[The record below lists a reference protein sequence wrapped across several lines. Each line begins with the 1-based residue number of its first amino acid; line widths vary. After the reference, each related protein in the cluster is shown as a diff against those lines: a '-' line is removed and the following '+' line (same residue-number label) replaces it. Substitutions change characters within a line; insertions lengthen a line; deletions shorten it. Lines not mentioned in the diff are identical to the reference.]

1 MCLKEIDKGDCM
13 DLFELQQEKNLL
25 RDAPLAEKLKPQ
37 KLEDYV
43 GQEHILAKGKL
54 LHRAINA
61 DRITSLILYG
71 PPGTGKTSL
80 AKVIANSTKS
90 NFVQLN
96 AVTDG
101 LKELREVVAEAK
113 NNLGMYNIKTI
124 LFIDEIHRFNKA
136 QQDALLPFVE
146 KGIIILIGA
155 TTENPY
161 FEVNNALISR
171 SMLFKLEPLKENHI
185 EKIIRRA
192 LEDKEVGF
200 GNINISMEKEAISY
214 LASVA
219 NGDARRALNALE
231 LAVLTTERDE
241 TSKINITLEVIREC
255 LQKKHIKYDKNRDE
269 HYDVISAFIKSM
281 RGSDPDATIHYL
293 ARMIYAGEDPK
304 FIARRI
310 IIAAS
315 EDVGNADPIA
325 LLVANNAAQAVHF
338 VGMPEAR
345 IILAQAAVYVASA
358 PKSNSSYVGINKAL
372 KDIEEKNIG
381 EVPVHL
387 RDKSYSGAKHLGH
400 GVGYLYPH
408 EYEGNYVKQ
417 QYLPK
422 ELVDTIYYDVS
433 SNGYEKKIKERIKAL
448 KNMP

>member
-1 MCLKEIDKGDCM
+1 MCLKGDYM
-13 DLFELQQEKNLL
+13 DLFELQQEKNL
-25 RDAPLAEKLKPQ
+25 RKDAPLAERLKPE

-43 GQEHILAKGKL
+43 GQEHILGKGKL
-54 LHRAINA
+54 LHRAIIA

-90 NFVQLN
+90 NFVRLN

-113 NNLGMYNIKTI
+113 NNLGMYNLKTI

-146 KGIIILIGA
+146 KGTIVLIGA

-171 SMLFKLEPLKENHI
+171 SMLFKLEPLKEKHI
-185 EKIIRRA
+185 EKIIARA

-200 GNINISMEKEAISY
+200 GNTNICMEEEAVNY
-214 LASVA
+214 LANMA
-219 NGDARRALNALE
+219 NGDARSALNALE
-231 LAVLTTERDE
+231 LSVLTTDRDE
-241 TSKINITLEVIREC
+241 EGKINITLEVVAEC

-281 RGSDPDATIHYL
+281 RGSDPDATVHYL

-310 IIAAS
+310 VIAAA

-325 LLVANNAAQAVHF
+325 LLVANNAAEAVHF

-345 IILAQAAVYVASA
+345 IILAQAAVYIASA
-358 PKSNSSYVGINKAL
+358 PKSNAAYMAINKAL
-372 KDIEEKNIG
+372 KDVEEKNIG
-381 EVPVHL
+381 GIPVHL
-387 RDKSYSGAKHLGH
+387 RDQSYSGAKKLGH

-408 EYEGNYVKQ
+408 AYEGNYVKQ
-417 QYLPK
+417 QYLPD
-422 ELVDTIYYDVS
+422 ELIGTVYYEACD
-433 SNGYEKKIKERIKAL
+433 NGYEKKIKERLKIL
-448 KNMP
+448 KNKMK

>member
-1 MCLKEIDKGDCM
+1 M
-13 DLFELQQEKNLL
+13 DMFELQAEKNLL
-25 RDAPLAEKLKPQ
+25 KDAPLAERLKPE

-43 GQEHILAKGKL
+43 GQEHILSKGKL
-54 LHRAINA
+54 LWRAIKA
-61 DRITSLILYG
+61 DKITSLILYG

-80 AKVIANSTKS
+80 AKVIANTTKS
-90 NFVQLN
+90 NFVRLN

-101 LKELREVVAEAK
+101 LKELREVVALAK
-113 NNLGMYNIKTI
+113 NDLGMYDIKTI

-146 KGIIILIGA
+146 KGTIVLIGA

-171 SMLFKLEPLKENHI
+171 SMLFKLEPLEEKHI
-185 EKIIRRA
+185 QKIITRA
-192 LEDKEVGF
+192 LEDKVVGF
-200 GNINISMEKEAISY
+200 GNTNICMDSVAISY
-214 LASVA
+214 LANMA

-231 LAVLTTERDE
+231 LSILTTDKDE
-241 TSKINITLEVIREC
+241 LGVINITLEVMVEC

-281 RGSDPDATIHYL
+281 RGSDPDATVHYL
-293 ARMIYAGEDPK
+293 SRMIYAGEDPK

-310 IIAAS
+310 VIAAS

-325 LLVANNAAQAVHF
+325 LLVANNAAQAVQF

-345 IILAQAAVYVASA
+345 IILSQAAIYIACA
-358 PKSNSSYVGINKAL
+358 PKSNASYMAINKAL
-372 KDIEEKNIG
+372 KDLETKNIG
-381 EVPVHL
+381 SVPPHL
-387 RDKSYSGAKHLGH
+387 RDQSYSGAKKLGH

-408 EYEGNYVKQ
+408 DYEGNYVKQ
-417 QYLPK
+417 QYLPD
-422 ELVDTIYYDVS
+422 ELVGTSYYEAGN
-433 SNGYEKKIKERIKAL
+433 NGYEKKIKERL
-448 KNMP
+448 KEHLNKK

>member
-1 MCLKEIDKGDCM
+1 M
-13 DLFELQQEKNLL
+13 DIFELQAEKNLL
-25 RDAPLAEKLKPQ
+25 KDAPLAERLKPE

-43 GQEHILAKGKL
+43 GQEHILGRGKL
-54 LHRAINA
+54 LWRAIKA
-61 DRITSLILYG
+61 DKITSLILYG

-80 AKVIANSTKS
+80 AKVIANTTKS
-90 NFVQLN
+90 NFVRLN

-101 LKELREVVAEAK
+101 LKELREVVAQAK
-113 NNLGMYNIKTI
+113 NDLGMYDIKTI

-146 KGIIILIGA
+146 KGTIVLIGA

-171 SMLFKLEPLKENHI
+171 SMLFKLEPLEEKHI
-185 EKIIRRA
+185 QKIITRA
-192 LEDKEVGF
+192 LEDKEAGF
-200 GNINISMEKEAISY
+200 GNTNICMDSDAISY
-214 LASVA
+214 LANMA

-231 LAVLTTERDE
+231 LSVLTTDRDE
-241 TSKINITLEVIREC
+241 LGKININLDIVVEC

-281 RGSDPDATIHYL
+281 RGSDPDAAIHYL

-310 IIAAS
+310 VIAAA

-345 IILAQAAVYVASA
+345 IILAQAVIYIASA
-358 PKSNSSYVGINKAL
+358 PKSNASYMAINSAL
-372 KDIEEKNIG
+372 KDVEEKNIG
-381 EVPVHL
+381 GVPAHL
-387 RDKSYSGAKHLGH
+387 RDQSYSGAKKLGH

-408 EYEGNYVKQ
+408 DYEGNYVKQ
-417 QYLPK
+417 QYLPD
-422 ELVDTIYYDVS
+422 ELIGKVYYEAFE
-433 SNGYEKKIKERIKAL
+433 NGYEKKIKERLNRL
-448 KNMP
+448 KEKEKK

>member
-1 MCLKEIDKGDCM
+1 M
-13 DLFELQQEKNLL
+13 DMFELQAQKNLL
-25 RDAPLAEKLKPQ
+25 KDAPLAERLKPS

-43 GQEHILAKGKL
+43 GQEHILGKGKL
-54 LHRAINA
+54 LQRAISA
-61 DRITSLILYG
+61 DKITSLLLYG

-90 NFVQLN
+90 NFVRLN

-101 LKELREVVAEAK
+101 LKELREVVASAK
-113 NNLGMYNIKTI
+113 NDLGMYNTKTI

-146 KGIIILIGA
+146 KGTITLIGA

-171 SMLFKLEPLKENHI
+171 SMLFKLEPLKEKHI
-185 EKIIRRA
+185 ERIIKRA

-200 GNINISMEKEAISY
+200 GNTNICMDKEAIKY
-214 LASVA
+214 LANMA

-231 LAVLTTERDE
+231 LSVLTTDRDE
-241 TSKINITLEVIREC
+241 EGIINITLAVAEEC

-281 RGSDPDATIHYL
+281 RGSSPDAAVHYL
-293 ARMIYAGEDPK
+293 ARMIYAGEDPN

-310 IIAAS
+310 VIAAA

-325 LLVANNAAQAVHF
+325 LLVANNAADAVRF

-345 IILAQAAVYVASA
+345 IILAQAAIYIASA
-358 PKSNSSYVGINKAL
+358 PKSNASYMAINKAL
-372 KDIEEKNIG
+372 KDVEEKNIG
-381 EVPVHL
+381 SVPAHL
-387 RDKSYSGAKHLGH
+387 RDQSYSGAKKLGH

-408 EYEGNYVKQ
+408 AYEGNYVAQ
-417 QYLPK
+417 QYLPD
-422 ELVDTIYYDVS
+422 ELIDTIYYEVS
-433 SNGYEKKIKERIKAL
+433 DNGYEKKIKERLNAHLNNK
-448 KNMP
+448 K

>member
-1 MCLKEIDKGDCM
+1 M
-13 DLFELQQEKNLL
+13 DLFELQAEKNLL
-25 RDAPLAEKLKPQ
+25 KEAPLAERLKPG

-43 GQEHILAKGKL
+43 GQEHILGKGKL
-54 LHRAINA
+54 LWRAIKA
-61 DRITSLILYG
+61 DKITSLLLYG

-90 NFVQLN
+90 NFVRLN

-101 LKELREVVAEAK
+101 LKELREVVTQAK
-113 NNLGMYNIKTI
+113 NNLGMYNVKTI

-146 KGIIILIGA
+146 QGTLILIGA

-161 FEVNNALISR
+161 YEVNNALISR
-171 SMLFKLEPLKENHI
+171 SMLFKLEPLNEENI
-185 EKIIRRA
+185 KCIISRA
-192 LEDKEVGF
+192 LEDKQSGF
-200 GNINISMEKEAISY
+200 GNTNICLKEEAKKYIASM
-214 LASVA
+214 A

-231 LAVLTTERDE
+231 LSVLTTDRDIDGI
-241 TSKINITLEVIREC
+241 INITLDVAEEC
-255 LQKKHIKYDKNRDE
+255 MQKKHIQYDKNRDE

-281 RGSDPDATIHYL
+281 RGSDPDAAVHYL

-310 IIAAS
+310 VIAAS

-325 LLVANNAAQAVHF
+325 MVVANNAAQAVQF

-345 IILAQAAVYVASA
+345 IILAQAAIYVASA
-358 PKSNSSYVGINKAL
+358 PKSNASYMAINNAL
-372 KDIEEKNIG
+372 KDIGEKNIG
-381 EVPVHL
+381 SIPSYL
-387 RDKSYSGAKHLGH
+387 RDQNYKGAKKMGA

-408 EYEGNYVKQ
+408 SYEGNYVKQ
-417 QYLPK
+417 QYLPE
-422 ELVDTIYYDVS
+422 ELLEAGYYKPS
-433 SNGYEKKIKERIKAL
+433 ENGYEKKIKDRLIML
-448 KNMP
+448 KNRE

>member
-1 MCLKEIDKGDCM
+1 M
-13 DLFELQQEKNLL
+13 DMFELQAQKNLL
-25 RDAPLAEKLKPQ
+25 KDAPLAERLKPG

-43 GQEHILAKGKL
+43 GQEHILGKGKL
-54 LHRAINA
+54 LWRAIKA
-61 DRITSLILYG
+61 DKITSLLLYG

-90 NFVQLN
+90 NFVRLN

-101 LKELREVVAEAK
+101 LKELREVVIEAK

-146 KGIIILIGA
+146 KGTLILIGA

-161 FEVNNALISR
+161 YEVNNALISR
-171 SMLFKLEPLKENHI
+171 SMLFKLEPLNEENI
-185 EKIIRRA
+185 KCIITKALQNEK
-192 LEDKEVGF
+192 DGF
-200 GNINISMEKEAISY
+200 GNTNICMEREAINY
-214 LASVA
+214 IASMA

-231 LAVLTTERDE
+231 LSVLTTDRDKE
-241 TSKINITLEVIREC
+241 GKINITLEVVEEC
-255 LQKKHIKYDKNRDE
+255 MQKKHIQYDKNRDE

-281 RGSDPDATIHYL
+281 RGSDPDATVHYL

-310 IIAAS
+310 VIAAS

-325 LLVANNAAQAVHF
+325 MIVANNAAQAVQF

-345 IILAQAAVYVASA
+345 IILAQAAIYIASA
-358 PKSNSSYVGINKAL
+358 PKSNASYMAINKAL

-381 EVPVHL
+381 SIPTYL
-387 RDKSYSGAKHLGH
+387 KDQNYKGAKKLGV

-408 EYEGNYVKQ
+408 AYEGNYVAQ
-417 QYLPK
+417 QYLPD
-422 ELVDTIYYDVS
+422 ELVDTIYYEVS
-433 SNGYEKKIKERIKAL
+433 ENGYEKKIKERLNML
-448 KNMP
+448 KSMEK

>member
-1 MCLKEIDKGDCM
+1 M
-13 DLFELQQEKNLL
+13 DLFELQQEKNL
-25 RDAPLAEKLKPQ
+25 RMDAPLAERLKPE

-43 GQEHILAKGKL
+43 GQEHILGKGKL
-54 LHRAINA
+54 LWRAIIA
-61 DRITSLILYG
+61 DKITSLLLYG

-80 AKVIANSTKS
+80 AKVIAKSTKS
-90 NFVQLN
+90 DFVRLN

-101 LKELREVVAEAK
+101 LKELREVVAQAK

-146 KGIIILIGA
+146 KGIIVLIGA

-171 SMLFKLEPLKENHI
+171 SMLFKLEPLREEHI
-185 EKIIRRA
+185 QKIILRA
-192 LEDKEVGF
+192 LEDKDVGF
-200 GNINISMEKEAISY
+200 GNTNIYMEGEAISY
-214 LASVA
+214 LANMA

-231 LAVLTTERDE
+231 LSVLTTNRDVDG
-241 TSKINITLEVIREC
+241 KINITLDVVREC
-255 LQKKHIKYDKNRDE
+255 LQQKHIKYDKNRDE

-281 RGSDPDATIHYL
+281 RGSDPDAAIHYL

-310 IIAAS
+310 VISAS
-315 EDVGNADPIA
+315 EDVGNADPMAI
-325 LLVANNAAQAVHF
+325 VIANNAAEAVRF

-345 IILAQAAVYVASA
+345 IILAQAVIYIACA
-358 PKSNSSYVGINKAL
+358 PKSNASYIAINKAL
-372 KDIEEKNIG
+372 KDVEQKNIG
-381 EVPVHL
+381 SVPAHL
-387 RDKSYSGAKHLGH
+387 RDSHYSGANKLGH

-408 EYEGNYVKQ
+408 DYEDNFVKQ
-417 QYLPK
+417 QYLPS
-422 ELVDTIYYDVS
+422 ELIGSEYYKSCD
-433 SNGYEKKIKERIKAL
+433 NGYEKKIKERL
-448 KNMP
+448 KILNDKSK

>member
-1 MCLKEIDKGDCM
+1 M
-13 DLFELQQEKNLL
+13 DIFELQAEKNL
-25 RDAPLAEKLKPQ
+25 RKDAPLAERLKPE

-43 GQEHILAKGKL
+43 GQEHILGKGKL
-54 LHRAINA
+54 LWRAIKA
-61 DRITSLILYG
+61 DKITSLILYG

-80 AKVIANSTKS
+80 AKVIANTTKS
-90 NFVQLN
+90 NFVRLN

-101 LKELREVVAEAK
+101 LKELREVVAQAK
-113 NNLGMYNIKTI
+113 NDLGMYDIKTI

-146 KGIIILIGA
+146 KGTIVLIGA

-171 SMLFKLEPLKENHI
+171 SMLFKLEPLEEKHI
-185 EKIIRRA
+185 QKIIARA
-192 LEDKEVGF
+192 LEDKEAGF
-200 GNINISMEKEAISY
+200 GNTNICMESVAISY
-214 LASVA
+214 LANMA

-231 LAVLTTERDE
+231 LSVLTTDRDE
-241 TSKINITLEVIREC
+241 QGRINITLEVVVEC

-281 RGSDPDATIHYL
+281 RGSDPDAAIHYMS
-293 ARMIYAGEDPK
+293 RMIYAGEDPK

-310 IIAAS
+310 VIAAA

-325 LLVANNAAQAVHF
+325 LLVANNAAQAVLF

-345 IILAQAAVYVASA
+345 IILAQAAIYIACA
-358 PKSNSSYVGINKAL
+358 PKSNASYMAINSAL
-372 KDIEEKNIG
+372 KDVEEKNIG
-381 EVPVHL
+381 SVPAHL
-387 RDKSYSGAKHLGH
+387 RDQSYSGAKKLGH

-408 EYEGNYVKQ
+408 DYEGNYVKQ
-417 QYLPK
+417 QYLPD
-422 ELVDTIYYDVS
+422 ELIGTVYYEAFE
-433 SNGYEKKIKERIKAL
+433 NGYEKKIKERL
-448 KNMP
+448 KLLKYKEK

>member
-1 MCLKEIDKGDCM
+1 M
-13 DLFELQQEKNLL
+13 DLFEMQQEKNLR
-25 RDAPLAEKLKPQ
+25 RDAPLAERLKPK

-43 GQEHILAKGKL
+43 GQEHILGRGKL
-54 LHRAINA
+54 LQRAIHS

-80 AKVIANSTKS
+80 ARVIANSTKS
-90 NFVQLN
+90 NFITLN

-124 LFIDEIHRFNKA
+124 LFIDEIHRFNKG

-161 FEVNNALISR
+161 YEINNALISR
-171 SMLFKLEPLKENHI
+171 SMLFKLEPLKEKHI
-185 EKIIRRA
+185 EIIIARA

-200 GNINISMEKEAISY
+200 GNTEISMSKAAVSY
-214 LASVA
+214 LADRA
-219 NGDARRALNALE
+219 NGDARSALNALE
-231 LAVLTTERDE
+231 LAILTTDRDE
-241 TSKINITLEVIREC
+241 HGKINISLEVVEEC
-255 LQKKHIKYDKNRDE
+255 LQKKHIKYDKNREE

-281 RGSDPDATIHYL
+281 RGSDPDATVHYL

-310 IIAAS
+310 VIAAA

-325 LLVANNAAQAVHF
+325 LLVANNAAEAVHF

-345 IILAQAAVYVASA
+345 IILSQAAVYIASA
-358 PKSNSSYVGINKAL
+358 PKSNAAYMAINKAI
-372 KDIEEKNIG
+372 KDVEEKNIG
-381 EVPVHL
+381 GVPVHL
-387 RDKSYSGAKHLGH
+387 RDQSYSGGENLGQ
-400 GVGYLYPH
+400 GVRYLYPH
-408 EYEGNYVKQ
+408 SYEGNFVKQ
-417 QYLPK
+417 QYLPD
-422 ELVDTIYYDVS
+422 ELIGTIYYEAGD
-433 SNGYEKKIKERIKAL
+433 NGYEKRIKDRLEILKNKIK
-448 KNMP
+448 

>member
-1 MCLKEIDKGDCM
+1 M
-13 DLFELQQEKNLL
+13 DIFELQAEKNLL
-25 RDAPLAEKLKPQ
+25 KDAPLSERLKPG

-43 GQEHILAKGKL
+43 GQEHILGKGKL
-54 LHRAINA
+54 LHRAIIA
-61 DRITSLILYG
+61 DKITSLILYG

-80 AKVIANSTKS
+80 AKVIANTTKS
-90 NFVQLN
+90 NFVRLN

-101 LKELREVVAEAK
+101 LKELREVVATAK
-113 NNLGMYNIKTI
+113 NDLGMYDIKTI

-136 QQDALLPFVE
+136 QQDALLPYVE
-146 KGIIILIGA
+146 KGTIVLIGA

-171 SMLFKLEPLKENHI
+171 SMLFKLEPLEEKHI
-185 EKIIRRA
+185 QKIIMRA
-192 LEDKEVGF
+192 LKDKEVGF
-200 GNINISMEKEAISY
+200 GNANICMDSVAVDY
-214 LASVA
+214 LANMA

-231 LAVLTTERDE
+231 LSILTTDRDE
-241 TSKINITLEVIREC
+241 QGIINITIEVAQEC

-269 HYDVISAFIKSM
+269 HYDVVSAFIKSM

-293 ARMIYAGEDPK
+293 SRMIYAGEDPK

-310 IIAAS
+310 VIAAA

-325 LLVANNAAQAVHF
+325 LLVANNAAQAVQF

-345 IILAQAAVYVASA
+345 IILSQAAIYIACA
-358 PKSNSSYVGINKAL
+358 PKSNASYMAINKAL

-381 EVPVHL
+381 GVPPYL
-387 RDKSYSGAKHLGH
+387 RDQSYSGAKKLGH

-408 EYEGNYVKQ
+408 DYEGNYVKQ
-417 QYLPK
+417 QYLPD
-422 ELVDTIYYDVS
+422 ELIGTVYYEALD
-433 SNGYEKKIKERIKAL
+433 NGYEKKIKERLKIL
-448 KNMP
+448 KNKEK